1 MLSGISFFGI
11 AKTFLVNLIECF
23 LVITF
28 ENSFFFL
35 IKNVTI
41 SIKNSSRSERMLE
54 EISKKIPKICF
65 KYDNLT
71 KVIVDNMEELNRMF
85 QEEVYSIE
93 RMSIEI
99 KRYLAAISTEPI
111 FKKKLTIGAI

>member
-1 MLSGISFFGI
+1 MSQSR
-11 AKTFLVNLIECF
+11 
-23 LVITF
+23 
-28 ENSFFFL
+28 S
-35 IKNVTI
+35 KNR
-41 SIKNSSRSERMLE
+41 SRSERMLE
-54 EISKKIPKICF
+54 EISKKIPKICI

-85 QEEVYSIE
+85 QEQVYSIE

-99 KRYLAAISTEPI
+99 KRYLAVISTEPI

>member
-1 MLSGISFFGI
+1 
-11 AKTFLVNLIECF
+11 
-23 LVITF
+23 
-28 ENSFFFL
+28 
-35 IKNVTI
+35 
-41 SIKNSSRSERMLE
+41 MLE
-54 EISKKIPKICF
+54 EISKKIPKICI
-65 KYDNLT
+65 KHDNLT

-93 RMSIEI
+93 KMSIEI

>member
-1 MLSGISFFGI
+1 MSQSR
-11 AKTFLVNLIECF
+11 
-23 LVITF
+23 
-28 ENSFFFL
+28 S
-35 IKNVTI
+35 KNR
-41 SIKNSSRSERMLE
+41 SRSERMLE
-54 EISKKIPKICF
+54 EISKKIPKICI

-99 KRYLAAISTEPI
+99 KRYLAVISTEPI